1 MLLFLSDQIH
11 VIGHSLGA
19 HLAGQFISIFLKCYF
34 KRKPSKDSLKLFKLV
49 MQWLKTIQIKII
61 LITLL
66 EQILIYSGHIGRQ
79 LSSSGTTLGFG
90 KVKRV
95 TGTKQKPS
103 KINSDLKIKLK

>member
-1 MLLFLSDQIH
+1 
-11 VIGHSLGA
+11 
-19 HLAGQFISIFLKCYF
+19 
-34 KRKPSKDSLKLFKLV
+34 
-49 MQWLKTIQIKII
+49 